1 MVILYLLLLKEILT
15 DLIIQYLIMDLAIIG
30 NSIIM
35 EDTIQD
41 FKDPLDR
48 EEIEE
53 EEVEALQLLGGNETN
68 LEDGTHLRGDINILM
83 IGDPSTAKS
92 QFLRYMLNIAPN
104 AINTTGKGSTGVGLT
119 AAVEVDRDLGERH
132 LEAGA
137 MVLGDRGL
145 VCIVEFDKMNEV
157 DRVAIHEVMEQQT
170 VTITKAGIHV
180 SLNARCSLLTA
191 ANPIYGQ
198 YQSENFCIK
207 KYWISCFSFI
217 KI

>member
-1 MVILYLLLLKEILT
+1 MLMVILYLLLLKEILT
-15 DLIIQYLIMDLAIIG
+15 DLIIQYLIIDLAIIG

-35 EDTIQD
+35 EDKIQD

-119 AAVEVDRDLGERH
+119 AAVVVDRDLGERH
-132 LEAGA
+132 
-137 MVLGDRGL
+137 
-145 VCIVEFDKMNEV
+145 
-157 DRVAIHEVMEQQT
+157 
-170 VTITKAGIHV
+170 
-180 SLNARCSLLTA
+180 
-191 ANPIYGQ
+191 
-198 YQSENFCIK
+198 
-207 KYWISCFSFI
+207 
-217 KI
+217 